1 VVFFFG
7 FLSLSDS
14 DSDDEPDDSELEEE
28 EPELDPDDDLS
39 DGERVGFLFFC
50 ISFTGDTTDLTLSIF
65 DEVEVTFFVGCGGG
79 EGDGEGVGDFRLG
92 FDIDCS

>member
-1 VVFFFG
+1 LGLNVLFFG

-14 DSDDEPDDSELEEE
+14 DSDDESDEVELEEE
-28 EPELDPDDDLS
+28 EVELDPDDDLS

-50 ISFTGDTTDLTLSIF
+50 ISLTGDTTDLTLSLF
-65 DEVEVTFFVGCGGG
+65 DEVKIIFFIDCVGG
-79 EGDGEGVGDFRLG
+79 EGEGDFCLD